1 VHQRHRD
8 MDPGQGSWR
17 LSAPGDRCP
26 IVHIFD
32 ADSERKWI
40 TWLWIEHVF
49 HHGSMWL
56 PLGYGPSRPSGRGRG
71 LRYDAVARST
81 GPGGAVPQI
90 RSCHLAIDLATDQY
104 LTPA

>member
-56 PLGYGPSRPSGRGRG
+56 PLGYGPSRPA
-71 LRYDAVARST
+71 DEAVDCVTTLWLVQRDLVVPSLKFVAAILQSIWPRIST
-81 GPGGAVPQI
+81 
-90 RSCHLAIDLATDQY
+90 
-104 LTPA
+104 